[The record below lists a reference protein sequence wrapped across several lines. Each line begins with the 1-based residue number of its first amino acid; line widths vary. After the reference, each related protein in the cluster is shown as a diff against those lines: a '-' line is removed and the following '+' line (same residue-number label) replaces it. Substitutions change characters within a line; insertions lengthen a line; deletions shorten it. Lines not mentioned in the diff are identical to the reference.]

1 MENQYKRR
9 MLRLE
14 KFEENLETVH
24 YFAMRNTRI
33 KSMPRCNN
41 LRMSSLKPSLS
52 SYKSNMN
59 FLFIK

>member
-14 KFEENLETVH
+14 KFEDNLETVH
-24 YFAMRNTRI
+24 YFAMRNRRI
-33 KSMPRCNN
+33 KYMPRCNN

-52 SYKSNMN
+52 SYKSNVN